1 MIDYE
6 LIFLFF
12 LIALIYSSVGFGGGS
27 SYLALLS
34 FYPVHFH
41 LIRLTALLCN
51 IAVVSGSVYLQIKSG
66 LLEIKRSWPF
76 IVFSI
81 PLAFLAAKIKI
92 NDNFFYL
99 SLSILLIFSGILMLL
114 RTRRLDLDAPQNT
127 DKNKRR
133 FGMLVGG
140 SIGFL
145 SGLTGIGGG
154 IFLSP
159 FLNLLRW
166 SSARKIA
173 ALSSFFILVN
183 SMAGVGGQ
191 LLIFNPDNFDVKF
204 VLSLL
209 AAVVLGGQIGSRLM
223 VKKFDHAVVK
233 DITAVL
239 ILFAGLRL
247 LWKYWPI

>member
-1 MIDYE
+1 MIDFE

-27 SYLALLS
+27 SYLAILS
-34 FYPVHFH
+34 FYPIHFH

-51 IAVVSGSVYLQIKSG
+51 IAVVSGSVYLHLKNG

-76 IVFSI
+76 VAFSI
-81 PLAFLAAKIKI
+81 PLAFLAAQIKI
-92 NDNFFYL
+92 SDNLFYL
-99 SLSILLIFSGILMLL
+99 SLAFILIISGILMLL
-114 RTRRLDLDAPQNT
+114 RTRRLDADAPQNNG
-127 DKNKRR
+127 KNKLR
-133 FGMLVGG
+133 FGMIVGG

-159 FLNLLRW
+159 FLNLVRW

-183 SMAGVGGQ
+183 SLAGVGGQ
-191 LLIFNPDNFDVKF
+191 LLNFDPEKFDIKF
-204 VLSLL
+204 VLSLIL
-209 AAVVLGGQIGSRLM
+209 AVIIGGQIGTRLM
-223 VKKFDHAVVK
+223 LKKFDHAVVK
-233 DITAVL
+233 DITAIL

-247 LWKYWPI
+247 LWKYWPL